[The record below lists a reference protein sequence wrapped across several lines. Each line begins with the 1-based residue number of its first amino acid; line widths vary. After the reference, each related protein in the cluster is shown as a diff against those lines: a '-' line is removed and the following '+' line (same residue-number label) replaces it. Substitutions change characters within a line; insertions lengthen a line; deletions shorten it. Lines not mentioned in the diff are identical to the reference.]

1 MISIF
6 QEIIVHMKNDTVI
19 LDIQRNETFINVQM
33 KIVKAK
39 YSILVSILEEALTNF
54 TNDTIANTH

>member
-54 TNDTIANTH
+54 TNDTLANTH